1 MSFFNVINI
10 LSLLP
15 HYNTII
21 NSTFFRFNVKI
32 FLILQIERR
41 KSLAVLKL
49 PPNLNGS
56 MHSIQE
62 GEEESEVKEGGVAKV
77 IEPTVVPVV
86 VEDEISFLISLRGK
100 YYLFLYFIF
109 IFFQNY
115 IHYYISTI
123 IIYNTQTYTYRLT
136 FYTHNLYNAIF
147 FYL

>member
-1 MSFFNVINI
+1 MSSFTHTITL
-10 LSLLP
+10 LS
-15 HYNTII
+15 
-21 NSTFFRFNVKI
+21 NSTFFRFNVKY

-62 GEEESEVKEGGVAKV
+62 GEEEGEVKEGEVAKV

-86 VEDEISFLISLRGK
+86 AEDEISFLISLRGK

-115 IHYYISTI
+115 IHYNY
-123 IIYNTQTYTYRLT
+123 YQL
-136 FYTHNLYNAIF
+136 L
-147 FYL
+147 